1 MYNWI
6 LVPVR
11 TRLYNGFW
19 AEKAIKG
26 LNGNGLVKTC
36 VLSMEDKM
44 ATGAF
49 RHARSYGWGG
59 PCNAKNHK
67 VHAPDFARRP
77 FLRNAKKLKIII
89 MLYQGAWE
97 DGHSVKSSIS
107 QEKTPTTVHCNFR
120 NLLLA
125 AKKSSNMTYLHIL
138 VIASIACSCIVA
150 IIMCHC
156 CCCCCCCLYCF
167 CCGWSVCC
175 CCCCWGCHCHC
186 CSAQWQFL
194 LMTFLLQRKEKEK
207 WFPNNVMRVSVM
219 QISISIILKRYF
231 GRNTSR

>member
-59 PCNAKNHK
+59 PCNANNHK
-67 VHAPDFARRP
+67 VHAPDVASTP
-77 FLRNAKKLKIII
+77 FFRNAKKLKIII
-89 MLYQGAWE
+89 MLCQGPE
-97 DGHSVKSSIS
+97 GMGTQLKVQFHRRRHPLQYIVIS
-107 QEKTPTTVHCNFR
+107 EIYFLQPKR
-120 NLLLA
+120 
-125 AKKSSNMTYLHIL
+125 
-138 VIASIACSCIVA
+138 
-150 IIMCHC
+150 
-156 CCCCCCCLYCF
+156 
-167 CCGWSVCC
+167 
-175 CCCCWGCHCHC
+175 
-186 CSAQWQFL
+186 AQ
-194 LMTFLLQRKEKEK
+194 T
-207 WFPNNVMRVSVM
+207 
-219 QISISIILKRYF
+219 
-231 GRNTSR
+231 